1 MKNGTFSQV
10 SEEENCLFV
19 ESIINENYRLITK
32 GLKHHIIKGRGE
44 GGGGGEK
51 FQIWVK
57 TPK

>member
-44 GGGGGEK
+44 GGGVREVSDLG
-51 FQIWVK
+51 
-57 TPK
+57 

>member
-44 GGGGGEK
+44 GGGGEK